1 MQHFA
6 RLLPLLALA
15 AATARAQDPATL
27 VDRSYPVL
35 QQIRVSLQFASA
47 APAAFRELGLEDVL
61 GDSLLPEE
69 WSALRARLAA
79 HPGVELRDCPTM
91 LARRGT
97 IDTAKGVSEVI
108 YPTEFDVEPFRGDDG
123 KTGVRVEPEDFRTRE
138 VGFIV
143 QVTPGVS
150 PTEQWLTL
158 DLTPVTVFPPSWR
171 DFAGPGSPAA
181 GAFVQPFFP
190 VFSLATSVDL
200 RDGRT
205 LVFGGVVVDEPD
217 KGSRVQLLF
226 VSAERVLL
234 DGGPLPLAIPAEE
247 PPPPGFETRRFAIL
261 RGVGDLA
268 LRAGADPASA
278 TNVVLALRELAGHA
292 GVDWPEGS
300 FVRFDRIDWTAVV
313 RNTPENLDRFR
324 RALVRARLVP
334 FHFQCRVRTRFLSA
348 TPDAFEALSLSEKLG
363 GSFSPDD
370 WAALRAKL
378 DATPGVETR
387 AWPTL
392 LAQTGI
398 TATIK
403 GVTEFVYPTEYEVKN
418 TLSVARS
425 VLRVQ
430 AALRPFPDADSEYLY
445 TPEDGGQLVPF
456 ENGILN
462 TSSMELL
469 PFTPHLFVTG
479 YIHTE
484 YRPDIEKCDQTDT
497 ILKGI
502 IPAQETLDFF
512 YEMVGYILFERDM
525 YPPALFNIY
534 GPGKTG
540 KSTLAE
546 TIAAILGKENI
557 AKMGIN
563 QLTAQFS
570 TAELDGKQLNICGE
584 TGGASAKETR
594 FDGELIKRLSEGDE
608 VMVEKKH
615 KDPFYIKNM
624 AKFLFVT
631 NSIPD
636 FGDASSGLY
645 RRLYVVPCRI
655 EQTEP
660 DLKRKLT
667 TPESK
672 SWILNRA
679 LAAYNLFVKNG
690 KEFTISP
697 QMKLELTQYMTQDS
711 VLDFLIAT
719 FNTPDRYQIASKIAN
734 DDEYCY
740 STNLYEAYVEYT
752 RHALSQPLSRKKF
765 VERIRNEYCL
775 RTKTVQWIVNDRT
788 TTRTRYVL

>member
-1 MQHFA
+1 MQFDKAYFDAHSDNDGDE
-6 RLLPLLALA
+6 RPP
-15 AATARAQDPATL
+15 DC
-27 VDRSYPVL
+27 RSYQPL
-35 QQIRVSLQFASA
+35 RLKLPNSREFEIIRVGPKGSLNYNLPQVVDYLMSQLILFY
-47 APAAFRELGLEDVL
+47 RET
-61 GDSLLPEE
+61 
-69 WSALRARLAA
+69 WY
-79 HPGVELRDCPTM
+79 
-91 LARRGT
+91 
-97 IDTAKGVSEVI
+97 K
-108 YPTEFDVEPFRGDDG
+108 F
-123 KTGVRVEPEDFRTRE
+123 
-138 VGFIV
+138 
-143 QVTPGVS
+143 
-150 PTEQWLTL
+150 
-158 DLTPVTVFPPSWR
+158 
-171 DFAGPGSPAA
+171 
-181 GAFVQPFFP
+181 
-190 VFSLATSVDL
+190 
-200 RDGRT
+200 DGRIYNT
-205 LVFGGVVVDEPD
+205 ISTQDIKDLINDACSQSGI
-217 KGSRVQLLF
+217 
-226 VSAERVLL
+226 
-234 DGGPLPLAIPAEE
+234 PL
-247 PPPPGFETRRFAIL
+247 
-261 RGVGDLA
+261 
-268 LRAGADPASA
+268 
-278 TNVVLALRELAGHA
+278 
-292 GVDWPEGS
+292 
-300 FVRFDRIDWTAVV
+300 
-313 RNTPENLDRFR
+313 
-324 RALVRARLVP
+324 
-334 FHFQCRVRTRFLSA
+334 
-348 TPDAFEALSLSEKLG
+348 
-363 GSFSPDD
+363 
-370 WAALRAKL
+370 
-378 DATPGVETR
+378 
-387 AWPTL
+387 
-392 LAQTGI
+392 
-398 TATIK
+398 
-403 GVTEFVYPTEYEVKN
+403 YPTEYEVKN

-430 AALRPFPDADSEYLY
+430 TALRPFGDAETEYKY
-445 TPEDGGQLVPF
+445 TVEEGGQLVPF

-512 YEMVGYILFERDM
+512 YEMVGYILFEREM

-557 AKMGIN
+557 AKMGIS

-645 RRLYVVPCRI
+645 RRLYVIPCRI

-660 DLKRKLT
+660 DLKRKLA

-672 SWILNRA
+672 SWILNKA
-679 LAAYNLFVKNG
+679 LAAYNLFVKNS

-719 FNTPDRYQIASKIAN
+719 FNTSDRYQIASKIAD

-740 STNLYEAYVEYT
+740 STSLYEAYVEYT

-775 RTKTVQWIVNDRT
+775 KTKTVQWVVNDRT
-788 TTRTRYVL
+788 TTRTKYVL